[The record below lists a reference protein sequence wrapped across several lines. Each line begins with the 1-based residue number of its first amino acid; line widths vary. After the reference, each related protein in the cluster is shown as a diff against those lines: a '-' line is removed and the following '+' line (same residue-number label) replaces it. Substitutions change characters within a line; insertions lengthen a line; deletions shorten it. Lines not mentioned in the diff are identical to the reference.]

1 MSISVTGQISSVHM
15 VAPRQLPR
23 FLARAILLLGAL
35 AVLVACQA
43 HRALNE
49 RLDEATGLTLTS
61 EPQPVVYA
69 RTESR
74 YSRSARDYV
83 YIGPIE
89 VNRQGTREYY
99 LWVGVGTTL
108 DRGYLAPEPQ
118 MPETL
123 YVVAQGEPMELGLHR
138 WDAETL
144 DVGHVRVYRT
154 EVRLRRE
161 FAARVTLNQLALLA
175 NASLESILLGDG
187 DGRTRA
193 YYRWRPG
200 QGWSDFVAQAQGV
213 AGGAGTAAIP
223 ALRP

>member
-1 MSISVTGQISSVHM
+1 MI
-15 VAPRQLPR
+15 APRQLPR
-23 FLARAILLLGAL
+23 FLARAILSICALHVLAGCQASGAL
-35 AVLVACQA
+35 NQ
-43 HRALNE
+43 
-49 RLDEATGLTLTS
+49 RLDEATGLTFTS

-108 DRGYLAPEPQ
+108 DRGYLAPEPR

-123 YVVAQGEPMELGLHR
+123 YLVAQGEPMELGLHP

-144 DVGHVRVYRT
+144 GVGHVRAYRT
-154 EVRLRRE
+154 EVRLQGE

-175 NASLESILLGDG
+175 DAPLESILLDDG

-193 YYRWRPG
+193 YFRWRPG
-200 QGWSDFVAQAQGV
+200 EGWSDFVAHAQGV
-213 AGGAGTAAIP
+213 AGVAGTAAIP